1 MVGPD
6 RERRGRMGKRLTKR
20 QQEILEF
27 IRHFVDE
34 RGYPPT
40 VREIQAGLGISSTS
54 VVDYNLNVLEYLRLI
69 RRNRNISRG
78 IELLDRRL
86 SRHDAFVRVPLV
98 GTIAAGQPLP
108 VLEPI
113 EVDGA
118 AEYVE
123 LGSQLVGHPA
133 RDLFA
138 LRVKGQSMVDALI
151 DDGDIVVLRRQA
163 TAENGDTVAAWLR
176 REQETTLKR
185 FYREGNLVRL
195 QPANATLQPI
205 YTTIDNV
212 EIQGKLLLVIR
223 RLD

>member
-86 SRHDAFVRVPLV
+86 GRHDAVVRVPLV

-138 LRVKGQSMVDALI
+138 LRVKGQSMIDALI

-195 QPANATLQPI
+195 QPANANLQPI

>member
-1 MVGPD
+1 
-6 RERRGRMGKRLTKR
+6 MGKRLTKR
-20 QQEILEF
+20 QQDILEF
-27 IRHFVDE
+27 IRTFVDE

-54 VVDYNLNVLEYLRLI
+54 VVDYNLNVLEYLRFI

-78 IELLDRRL
+78 IELLERRTTK
-86 SRHDAFVRVPLV
+86 HDDVVRVPLI

-108 VLEPI
+108 VLEPV
-113 EVDGA
+113 ETESA
-118 AEYVE
+118 TEFVE
-123 LGSQLVGHPA
+123 LGASLVGHA
-133 RDLFA
+133 TRDLFA
-138 LRVKGQSMVDALI
+138 LRVKGLSMIDALI

-163 TAENGDTVAAWLR
+163 TAENGDTVAAWLK

-185 FYREGNLVRL
+185 FYREGKIVRL
-195 QPANATLQPI
+195 QPANAAMQPI

-223 RLD
+223 QLE

>member
-1 MVGPD
+1 
-6 RERRGRMGKRLTKR
+6 MGKRLTKR
-20 QQEILEF
+20 QQDILEF
-27 IRHFVDE
+27 IRTFVDE

-54 VVDYNLNVLEYLRLI
+54 VVDYNLNVLEYLRFI

-78 IELLDRRL
+78 IELLERRTTK
-86 SRHDAFVRVPLV
+86 HDDVVRVPLI

-108 VLEPI
+108 VLEPV
-113 EVDGA
+113 ETESA
-118 AEYVE
+118 TEFVE
-123 LGSQLVGHPA
+123 LGAGLVGHA
-133 RDLFA
+133 TRDLFA
-138 LRVKGQSMVDALI
+138 LRVKGLSMIDALI

-163 TAENGDTVAAWLR
+163 TAENGDTVAAWLK

-185 FYREGNLVRL
+185 FYREGNIVRL
-195 QPANATLQPI
+195 QPANSAMQPI

-223 RLD
+223 RLE

>member
-1 MVGPD
+1 
-6 RERRGRMGKRLTKR
+6 MGKRLTKR

-27 IRHFVDE
+27 IRAFVDE
-34 RGYPPT
+34 HGFPPT

-54 VVDYNLNVLEYLRLI
+54 VVDYNLNVLEYLKLI

-78 IELLDRRL
+78 IELLERRQR
-86 SRHDAFVRVPLV
+86 SRDAVVRVPLV
-98 GTIAAGQPLP
+98 GTIAAGRPLP
-108 VLEPI
+108 VLETI
-113 EVDGA
+113 EPNDA

-123 LGSQLVGHPA
+123 IGATLVGHSA

-138 LRVKGQSMVDALI
+138 LRVKGLSMIDALI

-163 TAENGDTVAAWLR
+163 TAENGETVAAWLK

-195 QPANATLQPI
+195 QPANSAMQPI
-205 YTTIDNV
+205 YTTLDNV